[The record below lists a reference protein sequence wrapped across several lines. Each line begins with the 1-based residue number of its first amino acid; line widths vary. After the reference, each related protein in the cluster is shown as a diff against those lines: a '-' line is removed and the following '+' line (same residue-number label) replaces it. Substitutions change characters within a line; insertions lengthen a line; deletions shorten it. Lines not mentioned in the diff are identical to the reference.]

1 MMRRM
6 SLTRRHSD
14 GAAASTPRQRPLRPI
29 MLTAL
34 PILLTASLG
43 PAAAD
48 DAWPKQFGLGK
59 LDGGAGFTIVGMES
73 YGYLGNTMDGA
84 GDLNADGID
93 DILIGSYQ
101 GGEVLVVFGS
111 SSGFPSELQ
120 PNDIDGA
127 NGFRLRGVGRQDLVV
142 AGIGDI
148 NGDGSA
154 DIAVGNP
161 NYSNT
166 RGSQGAVT
174 VVFGGSTPFP
184 ALFDLQDIDPARG
197 FRIEGPDSHSYFG
210 SSIAGPGDF
219 NGDGFDD
226 LLVGEPHNYRS
237 GDRGSAYVVF
247 GRRRF
252 PAVVDFLNPG
262 TIQSLRFLGSEDV
275 PYVGTSVAAAGDI
288 DADGLADVMI
298 GSPDTSTSAGTAYVL
313 YGRPGRS
320 TTPIDLAT
328 LSAADGFRMT
338 AGYPGVGRTAAGGGD
353 VDGDLVDDLM
363 LGSPDYQQSKTERAG
378 AAFLVYGR
386 GDRAFPRD
394 IDLLSQTRSQAARLD
409 GPWPYSLA
417 GTSIAIVADQNGDGM
432 KDLLVGVPG
441 QSSLTGNPWPQGL
454 AYLVFGKNGGLP
466 SPFSLDDINTRTG
479 VRFIGEEEGDYAGGK
494 VADIGDL
501 NHDGIGDFAVAA
513 TYAANLATYR
523 VGKIYVVFGRKA
535 LGEPNASR

>member
-1 MMRRM
+1 MMRTM
-6 SLTRRHSD
+6 SLTRRHLD
-14 GAAASTPRQRPLRPI
+14 GAAASTPRRRPLPSV
-29 MLTAL
+29 LTAL
-34 PILLTASLG
+34 SILLTASVG
-43 PAAAD
+43 TAAAG

-59 LDGGAGFTIVGMES
+59 LDGGSGFTIVGMES
-73 YGYLGNTMDGA
+73 YGYLGYTMDGA
-84 GDLNADGID
+84 GDVNADGID
-93 DILIGSYQ
+93 DIVIGSYQ
-101 GGEVLVVFGS
+101 GGEVFVVFGS

-148 NGDGSA
+148 NGDGFA

-210 SSIAGPGDF
+210 RSIAGPGDF

-262 TIQSLRFLGSEDV
+262 KIQSLRFVGSEDV
-275 PYVGTSVAAAGDI
+275 PYIGTSVAAAGDI
-288 DADGLADVMI
+288 DADGFADVVI
-298 GSPDTSTSAGTAYVL
+298 GSPDTSTSSGTAYVL
-313 YGRPGRS
+313 YGRAGRS

-328 LSAADGFRMT
+328 LPVADGFRMT
-338 AGYPGVGRTAAGGGD
+338 AGYPGVGRNAAGGGD
-353 VDGDLVDDLM
+353 VDGDLVDDLL
-363 LGSPDYQQSKTERAG
+363 LGSPDYQQSKSETAG
-378 AAFLVYGR
+378 AAFLLYGR

-394 IDLLSQTRSQAARLD
+394 IDLRSQTQSQAARVD

-417 GTSIAIVADQNGDGM
+417 GTSVAIVADQNGDGM
-432 KDLLVGVPG
+432 KDLLIGVPG
-441 QSSLTGNPWPQGL
+441 RSSLSGYPWPEGL

-466 SPFSLDDINTRTG
+466 SPFALDDINTRNG
-479 VRFIGEEEGDYAGGK
+479 VRFIGEDEGDYAGGK
-494 VADIGDL
+494 VADIGDV

-513 TYAANLATYR
+513 TQAENLGTYR
-523 VGKIYVVFGRKA
+523 VGKIYVVFGRKTLVERTTA
-535 LGEPNASR
+535 R